1 MPEIVWLASAEQD
14 LLAVFAELE
23 KRRDG
28 LGAELVACVD
38 AVLDHVRRHPELA
51 PVYEPPIRRLVIATT
66 GYGLFYSIQSRGIMV
81 HAVAAALR
89 QFAIGLGAYSG
100 WSRTNN

>member
-1 MPEIVWLASAEQD
+1 MPEIVWLASAEHD

-28 LGAELVACVD
+28 SGAELVVRVD
-38 AVLDHVRRHPELA
+38 AVLDHLRRHPELA
-51 PVYEPPIRRLVIATT
+51 PVYEPPIRRPVIATT

-81 HAVAAALR
+81 HALVHLSRSPETIRDRIRRLLR
-89 QFAIGLGAYSG
+89 LE
-100 WSRTNN
+100 